1 MTKVTIDR
9 DLLERIREL
18 LYIIGHRQDDY
29 GVEAEYLGGLLK
41 KAIAQPA
48 QQGEAVEVVAWLNTL
63 TGDTTS
69 YAVAVMDWDDE
80 SEPVQSL
87 MTVAQHQRILA
98 ASVPAAQR
106 QRAQWAVGV
115 PEGWRASDYT
125 SLEAEL
131 TELRH
136 QHDKLAG
143 LLREAAGELR
153 TDRHHGLRPKIY
165 AALSEIKP

>member
-1 MTKVTIDR
+1 MSSEVKTQVVWLPDGFGGG
-9 DLLERIREL
+9 
-18 LYIIGHRQDDY
+18 GH
-29 GVEAEYLGGLLK
+29 AE
-41 KAIAQPA
+41 
-48 QQGEAVEVVAWLNTL
+48 VC
-63 TGDTTS
+63 
-69 YAVAVMDWDDE
+69 
-80 SEPVQSL
+80 
-87 MTVAQHQRILA
+87 
-98 ASVPAAQR
+98 
-106 QRAQWAVGV
+106 
-115 PEGWRASDYT
+115 RASDYT